1 MSKDKLADVLF
12 GWTLA
17 TLFWWAVLA
26 LVFEAIK

>member
-1 MSKDKLADVLF
+1 MSKKTLADVLF

-17 TLFWWAVLA
+17 TLFWWAVFA